1 MAIALRD
8 DLASSPRFA
17 SLIRAADYRKDAKHS
32 EKCPNCDVHYTIR
45 LVVMEDTEAAV
56 KLLRE
61 RLLEDCPDH
70 QAELYNIDLNRDQIK
85 VQYLK

>member
-1 MAIALRD
+1 
-8 DLASSPRFA
+8 
-17 SLIRAADYRKDAKHS
+17 
-32 EKCPNCDVHYTIR
+32 
-45 LVVMEDTEAAV
+45 MEDTEAAV